1 MTTDIINALYNNVA
15 QLFIGNI
22 YSGSVLGYFN
32 QAQKLKDM
40 PVNSTMQSVQSV
52 TFPALSKIGDNET
65 KFSEGYRRVVM
76 LTAFMMFPIMAGLIA
91 TAEDIYTLL
100 LKPRWH
106 PAIPYFRILCVVGFF
121 YPIAVVAYNI
131 LKVKS
136 NGSIILRLEIIKKLI
151 MTVILIIT
159 IPRSVTAIAWGL
171 VVAAAIEM
179 VLNFASTLR
188 YTTFSAVRFI
198 RTILPI
204 AAITAT
210 MYGIIMVEAHYIASW
225 HVALRLIIKILTGI
239 AAYASLAYISR
250 SEAYAE
256 ALSIVKG
263 FFIKGK
269 K

>member
-1 MTTDIINALYNNVA
+1 M
-15 QLFIGNI
+15 
-22 YSGSVLGYFN
+22 
-32 QAQKLKDM
+32 
-40 PVNSTMQSVQSV
+40 
-52 TFPALSKIGDNET
+52 
-65 KFSEGYRRVVM
+65 
-76 LTAFMMFPIMAGLIA
+76 
-91 TAEDIYTLL
+91 
-100 LKPRWH
+100 
-106 PAIPYFRILCVVGFF
+106 
-121 YPIAVVAYNI
+121 
-131 LKVKS
+131 
-136 NGSIILRLEIIKKLI
+136 EIIKKLI
-151 MTVILIIT
+151 MTGILIVT

-204 AAITAT
+204 AAITAA

-250 SEAYAE
+250 SEAFAE